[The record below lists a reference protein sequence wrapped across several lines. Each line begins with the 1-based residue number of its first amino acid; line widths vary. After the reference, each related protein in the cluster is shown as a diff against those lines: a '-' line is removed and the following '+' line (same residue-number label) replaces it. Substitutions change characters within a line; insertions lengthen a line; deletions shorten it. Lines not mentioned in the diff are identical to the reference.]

1 MKHCRVCLTVL
12 AAPVFKAPSPA
23 ITSVLTFLDVATEVY
38 VCEGCGHAQCPD
50 LPDIQAFYDTEYR
63 ISLESEDHDQIFA
76 VTPSGDPIY
85 RTDHQTFLSLRL
97 LDLPPNAK
105 VLDYGAAKAATL
117 RKLTEVRADVVPHVF
132 DVSNDYER
140 AWGGWVPREN
150 QATHSVPDTWHG
162 KFDAVMS
169 HFVIEHVADPV
180 AFLKNIRALLKSEG
194 RLLLSLPNVADNPGD
209 MAVVDHLN
217 HFSEVSLRHALGEA
231 GFTALTLDT
240 VSFPGAIF
248 AVATSAADNDGEC
261 PDPTAVAKAAAI
273 NASICEFWREAGKRL
288 DVAAERYAG
297 QRCAIYGAGFYGS
310 WIHGRLKDKLD
321 IAAFLDQN
329 PKLQGASHL
338 GPSVIS
344 PSELPENVHVV
355 FMGLNPLKAR
365 AIAAQ
370 VPVLARDGLELV
382 WLDD

>member
-1 MKHCRVCLTVL
+1 MTHCRVCLTAL
-12 AAPVFKAPSPA
+12 DAPVFRAASPA

-63 ISLESEDHDQIFA
+63 ISLESDDHDQIFA
-76 VTPSGDPIY
+76 VTPSGPPIY
-85 RTDHQTFLSLRL
+85 RTDHQTSLSLKL
-97 LDLPPNAK
+97 LDLPPNAM

-117 RKLTEVRADVVPHVF
+117 RKLTEVRADVDPYVF

-140 AWGGWVPREN
+140 AWRGWVPREN
-150 QATHSVPDTWHG
+150 QATHAVPDTWHG

-180 AFLKNIRALLKSEG
+180 AFLKTIRALLKSEG
-194 RLLLSLPNVADNPGD
+194 RLLLSLPDVAGNPGD

-217 HFSEVSLRHALGEA
+217 HFSEVSLRHALSRA
-231 GFTALTLDT
+231 GFTALKLDT

-248 AVATSAADNDGEC
+248 SVATPAVDNDSEC
-261 PDPTAVAKAAAI
+261 PDPTAVAMAAAL
-273 NASICEFWREAGKRL
+273 NVSIGEFWREAGKRL
-288 DVAAERYAG
+288 DAAAGRYAG
-297 QRCAIYGAGFYGS
+297 QRCAVYGAGFYGS
-310 WIHGRLKDKLD
+310 WIHGRLKDMLD

-329 PKLQGASHL
+329 PKLQGTSHL
-338 GPSVIS
+338 GLGVIP
-344 PSELPENVHVV
+344 PSELPEEVHVV

-370 VPVLARDGLELV
+370 VPVLARQGLELV